1 MELVQIY
8 FEYCNKLQLIPISLY
23 FFCFSMFPSLIRIQ
37 EGKRNADPDSLPST
51 NFKAN
56 CPDPVSSTW
65 FCRIRMRVKV
75 HVIFFCFRRG
85 TSDLVD
91 PDLASSPLI
100 TGGDPDS
107 DSNKYKRRGPTD
119 LLYRS
124 VTYKLQY
131 SRILQIKL
139 ACKTVRIRKGIERCI
154 NYWSL
159 S

>member
-1 MELVQIY
+1 
-8 FEYCNKLQLIPISLY
+8 
-23 FFCFSMFPSLIRIQ
+23 
-37 EGKRNADPDSLPST
+37 
-51 NFKAN
+51 
-56 CPDPVSSTW
+56 
-65 FCRIRMRVKV
+65 MRVKV

-131 SRILQIKL
+131 SRVLQIKL
-139 ACKTVRIRKGIERCI
+139 ACNKTVRIRKGIERCI
-154 NYWSL
+154 NY
-159 S
+159 